1 MARCG
6 CGTRPPPPGR
16 RALTGRIGPVFAVA
30 FGALPGGQVLLA
42 SAGVDGAVR
51 LWDPGSGTPVGEPL
65 TGHTGL
71 THPVFAVAF
80 GALPDGRAL
89 LASGGLDGTVRLWDP
104 GTGAPA
110 CEPITGYIGP
120 VSAVAFGTLP
130 GGRALLASAGFGDA
144 VRLWD
149 PGSGTPIGKPLT
161 GHTGTVMA
169 VAFGTLPRGR
179 VLKWLRRHRRIL
191 LASGSNDGTVRLWD
205 PATGAPLGEPL
216 TGHTDYVGAVA
227 FGALPGGRVL
237 LASASFDGTVRL
249 WDPATATPAGE
260 PLTGHTESVRPVAIG
275 ALPGAVAF
283 GALPDGRVLLASGGD
298 DGTVRLWDPVK
309 STAAPLHT
317 YSLSS
322 DVYALCFDRTTLF
335 VGCSDGLIALNVT
348 TDDPDLT
355 TRGGVA
361 P

>member
-65 TGHTGL
+65 TGHTGP

-80 GALPDGRAL
+80 GALPDGGAL

-130 GGRALLASAGFGDA
+130 GGQALLASAGFGDA

-149 PGSGTPIGKPLT
+149 PGSGTPDRQAPRRPHRHGDGGGVRHPAPRA
-161 GHTGTVMA
+161 GTQMA
-169 VAFGTLPRGR
+169 APA
-179 VLKWLRRHRRIL
+179 RRIL

-317 YSLSS
+317 IPSRLMFTPCALTGPRCLLAAAMASS
-322 DVYALCFDRTTLF
+322 RST
-335 VGCSDGLIALNVT
+335 SPPMI
-348 TDDPDLT
+348 LT
-355 TRGGVA
+355 
-361 P
+361 